1 MNPSWICCIRIG
13 SNVISLRHLACL
25 AAGVFSLASTATS
38 ATVILSSGPVSP
50 LPSELGARARWGG
63 TGFEAVMLD
72 AGTQVVG
79 TTLNPV
85 GSPVWQLGQPHA
97 FRLFWE
103 WFSGT
108 LTWQIDF
115 DRNGSFGAGET
126 ASLTRLARAGT
137 TFDYILL
144 TADSRTVGA
153 NSNAIDINN
162 FRINGTNLGSFTAN
176 SSSPNIGQWFE
187 PASPGPRFR
196 SIEILGDM
204 VYRNTGGNGAFQG
217 ERPRMQLQFFGPE
230 PVPEP
235 ASWVMLVAGF
245 GAVGAALR
253 RRRTVTAA

>member
-1 MNPSWICCIRIG
+1 MNPFWICCIRIR

-25 AAGVFSLASTATS
+25 AAGAFSLATAPGS

-72 AGTQVVG
+72 AGNQVVG

-126 ASLTRLARAGT
+126 TSLTRLARAGT

-144 TADSRTVGA
+144 TADSRTAGA

-187 PASPGPRFR
+187 PNPLGPRFR

-253 RRRTVTAA
+253 RRRTVAAA

>member
-1 MNPSWICCIRIG
+1 MFMRP
-13 SNVISLRHLACL
+13 VACL
-25 AAGVFSLASTATS
+25 AASILAVAPCAVS
-38 ATVILSSGPVSP
+38 ATAVLSSGPASP
-50 LPSELGARARWGG
+50 LPSELGARARYGG
-63 TGFEAVMLD
+63 SGFEAVMLD
-72 AGTQVVG
+72 AGNQVVG
-79 TTLNPV
+79 TTLNPA
-85 GSPVWQLGQPHA
+85 GSPAWQLGQPHS

-126 ASLTRLARAGT
+126 ASFTRTARAGT

-144 TADSRTVGA
+144 TADSRTAGA
-153 NSNAIDINN
+153 NSNSIELNN

-187 PASPGPRFR
+187 PATPGPRFR
-196 SIEILGDM
+196 SIEILGEM
-204 VYRNTGGNGAFQG
+204 VYRNTGGNGAFQN

-235 ASWVMLVAGF
+235 ASWALLVVGF
-245 GAVGAALR
+245 GAIGITLR
-253 RRRTVTAA
+253 RRRCALG

>member
-1 MNPSWICCIRIG
+1 M
-13 SNVISLRHLACL
+13 SLGRLACL
-25 AAGVFSLASTATS
+25 AAGVIAVVPAAVS

-85 GSPVWQLGQPHA
+85 GTPVWQLGQSHA
-97 FRLFWE
+97 FRLAWS
-103 WFSGT
+103 WTTGI

-115 DRNGSFGAGET
+115 NRDNSFDVGET
-126 ASLTRLARAGT
+126 ASITRLARIGT
-137 TFDYILL
+137 TFGYVLL
-144 TADSRTVGA
+144 TADSRTSGA

-187 PASPGPRFR
+187 PDPLGPRFR

-217 ERPRMQLQFFGPE
+217 ERPRMQLQFFGAE

-235 ASWVMLVAGF
+235 TSWVMLVAGF
-245 GAVGAALR
+245 GAVGATLR
-253 RRRTVTAA
+253 RRRTVAAD